1 MQLRRDQ
8 PRRSGKTTIQ
18 KVLITTPRQK
28 QNLSGGFRLT
38 FIMASDMIQLD
49 KLEFVGVHNMVE
61 ISFLFLEI
69 VFASIWLVIRSVVWI
84 KQRHIDWKR
93 EAVLLLMYINLAVI
107 IRFTFFPMSKVDG
120 QVQPLVFDIATAFPF
135 RFNLLPLVNL
145 FDYDSKR
152 DLLVNVI
159 GNVAMFIPSGIV
171 LPIIYKRLDTFLKV
185 LLAGGSISLC
195 IEIIQLPFSV
205 RATDIDDLI
214 LNVVGVVMGYGIY
227 ALIRYIRRAKK

>member
-1 MQLRRDQ
+1 
-8 PRRSGKTTIQ
+8 
-18 KVLITTPRQK
+18 
-28 QNLSGGFRLT
+28 
-38 FIMASDMIQLD
+38 MASDMIQLD
-49 KLEFVGVHNMVE
+49 KLKFVGVHNMVE

-69 VFASIWLVIRSVVWI
+69 VFASFWLVIRSVVWI

-135 RFNLLPLVNL
+135 RVNLFPLVNL

-152 DLLVNVI
+152 DLLLNVI
-159 GNVAMFIPSGIV
+159 GNVAMFIPSGII
-171 LPIIYKRLDTFLKV
+171 LPIIYKRLDTFVKV
-185 LLAGGSISLC
+185 LLAGGGISLC
-195 IEIIQLPFSV
+195 IEIIQLPFTVS
-205 RATDIDDLI
+205 ATDIDDLI
-214 LNVVGVVMGYGIY
+214 LNTVGVIVGYGIY